1 MGKGARDNKHDPY
14 QALKF
19 RGFRNFLTMRVFVT
33 VAVQIQAVILGWH
46 IYTLTKDPL
55 SLGFIGLAEAIPAL
69 SVALIAGYI
78 ADHYNRKWLLR
89 ISVLVMLVCSLIL
102 LIVTYPPIAETLSL
116 KQSLFIFYTTIILI
130 GFARG
135 FYSPAAFSLIS
146 QLVPRSA
153 FANSST
159 WNSSFWQAS
168 AIAGPAIGGLLY
180 GFYGITVC
188 FGLIALLHAGGVVLI
203 SFIYLL
209 EKQTIPEKA
218 ENIIESLLQGIRFVF
233 STKMLLGALTLDL
246 FSVFFGGAV
255 ALLPVFANDI
265 LNTGPQ
271 GLGLLRAAPSVGA
284 VLSMLF
290 FAYNTPM
297 NKPWRNLLIGVTGFG
312 ISIILF
318 GLSKNFYLSL
328 FFLFLSGG
336 FDSVSVIIR
345 STILQLLTPDDM
357 RGRVSAVNTMFIG
370 SSNEIGAF
378 ESGLAAKMLGVI
390 PSVIFGGSMTLMIA
404 GITWV
409 KTKDL
414 LKVRFSG
421 K

>member
-1 MGKGARDNKHDPY
+1 MGKDRMEIKKDPY
-14 QALKF
+14 QALKY
-19 RGFRNFLTMRVFVT
+19 RGFRNFLIMRVFVT
-33 VAVQIQAVILGWH
+33 LAVQIQAVILGWH

-69 SVALIAGYI
+69 SVALLAGHI
-78 ADHYNRKWLLR
+78 ADHNNRKWILR
-89 ISVLVMLVCSLIL
+89 ISILVMLVCSLAM
-102 LIVTYPPIAETLSL
+102 LIITLPSVADDLSL
-116 KQSLFIFYTTIILI
+116 RQTLTVLYSTIIMI

-146 QLVPRSA
+146 QLVPRTA
-153 FANSST
+153 YANSST

-168 AIAGPAIGGLLY
+168 AIAGPALGGLIF

-188 FGLIALLHAGGVVLI
+188 FAIIVLLHTTAIVLVG
-203 SFIYLL
+203 FIREL
-209 EKQTIPEKA
+209 EIQTIPEKA
-218 ENIIESLLQGIRFVF
+218 ENIIESLMQGIRFVF
-233 STKMLLGALTLDL
+233 STKMMLGALTLDL

-265 LNTGPQ
+265 LSTGPQ

-312 ISIILF
+312 VSIILF
-318 GLSKNFYLSL
+318 GFSTNFYLSL

-345 STILQLLTPDDM
+345 STILQLLTPDAM

-378 ESGLAAKMLGVI
+378 ESGLAAKMIGVV

-404 GITWV
+404 GITWL

-414 LKVRFSG
+414 LGVRLE